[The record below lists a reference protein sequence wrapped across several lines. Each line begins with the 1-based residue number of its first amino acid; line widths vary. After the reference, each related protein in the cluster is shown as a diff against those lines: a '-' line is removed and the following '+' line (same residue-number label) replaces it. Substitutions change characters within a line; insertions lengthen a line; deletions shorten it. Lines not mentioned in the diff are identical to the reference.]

1 MDVKTFFLG
10 EENWGFLLQVAL
22 RTILMYIIILI
33 ALRLLG
39 KRGVKQL
46 SVFELVVIISLGSA
60 AGDPMV
66 YKEIGILTATAV
78 FVMIVLA
85 YRLTTYLIDKNRG
98 FEKMIEGSATCLVH
112 EGKFDIKKFED
123 EPLTHDEFYSE
134 LRQQS
139 VTHLGQVKIAI
150 IESSG
155 NISLFFY
162 PDEEVKPGLSILP
175 DEFKEILHHITE
187 TGEYACN
194 YCGFTKEL
202 SPAPSHQCPE
212 CKKDK
217 WVTAMDE
224 TRIS

>member
-1 MDVKTFFLG
+1 MDVKNFLLG
-10 EENWGFLLQVAL
+10 EQNWGFLLEVAL
-22 RTILMYIIILI
+22 RTILMYVIILI

-46 SVFELVVIISLGSA
+46 SVFELVVIISLGTA
-60 AGDPMV
+60 AGDPMI
-66 YKEIGILTATAV
+66 YKEIGILSATAV
-78 FVMIVLA
+78 FVVIVLA

-98 FEKMIEGSATCLVH
+98 FEKIIEGSATCLVN
-112 EGKFDIKKFED
+112 EGKFDLKRFKE

-155 NISLFFY
+155 NISLVFY
-162 PDEEVKPGLSILP
+162 PDDEVKPGLSVLP
-175 DEFKEILHHITE
+175 DEFKKILKEIPKQ
-187 TGEYACN
+187 GEYACTN
-194 YCGFTKEL
+194 CGQTEEL
-202 SPAPSHQCPE
+202 QPAPSHQCPE
-212 CKKDK
+212 CKKEK
-217 WVTAMDE
+217 WVKAMDE